1 MELVVKLQG
10 EHGDLEVDFHKYLA
24 FYGTKSTMLTVIE
37 SALGSE
43 KIRVVEAK
51 SNSKD
56 ISGVFMNIKSISD
69 LDNFVYSSMYLFFE
83 DSIPEHLVDVLDHKC
98 NIVFSSGKMS
108 GNDFKFDNNN
118 TFNNAARKFQEA
130 IASIEYLSFNVD
142 HLIRTYI
149 TEPVSMAPFSV
160 FFRPL
165 NFISGILNDM
175 NKQNIS
181 LSEFLGPDWFPALM
195 RLARKYSTVLGQ
207 IAYVVSSSEANFVY
221 NLSKLSDEQLEE
233 KYKDIIM
240 KKAFLNTRV
249 GSVLLLR
256 KLVDE
261 HNMIYRGK
269 LDLEEV
275 PSVLNYERIKEVLV
289 DRLGIIKKSTVYHDI
304 DKTHKSTMYYI
315 YNGYKKN
322 QSI

>member
-10 EHGDLEVDFHKYLA
+10 EHGDLEVDFHKYMA
-24 FYGTKSTMLTVIE
+24 FYKTKSTMLTVIE

-51 SNSKD
+51 SNIKE
-56 ISGVFMNIKSISD
+56 ISDVFMNIKSISD
-69 LDNFVYSSMYLFFE
+69 IDNFVYSSMYLFFE

-108 GNDFKFDNNN
+108 VNDFKFNNN
-118 TFNNAARKFQEA
+118 DTFNKAARKFQEA
-130 IASIEYLSFNVD
+130 IASIEYLSFSLD
-142 HLIRTYI
+142 HLIKTYI

-175 NKQNIS
+175 NKQNII

-195 RLARKYSTVLGQ
+195 RLARKYNTVLGQ

-240 KKAFLNTRV
+240 KKAFLNTPA
-249 GSVLLLR
+249 SVLLLK

-269 LDLEEV
+269 LDSEEV

-289 DRLGIIKKSTVYHDI
+289 DRLDIIKKSTVYHDI